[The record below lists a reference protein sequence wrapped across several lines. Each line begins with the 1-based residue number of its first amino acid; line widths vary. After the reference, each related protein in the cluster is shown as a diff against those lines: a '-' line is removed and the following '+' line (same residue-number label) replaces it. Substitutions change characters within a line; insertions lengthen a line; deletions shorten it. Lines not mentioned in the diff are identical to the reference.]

1 MAMRTSSPC
10 QYCEKRKITDDYNC
24 HSHCAE
30 YNEYRAYCD
39 IVSAHKIAAVKA
51 IEVNNEAYLRRTK
64 KRVKTRRGNK
74 T

>member
-1 MAMRTSSPC
+1 MDIF
-10 QYCEKRKITDDYNC
+10 YLLYHEKYQQSVYRHQPEY
-24 HSHCAE
+24 CAE

-51 IEVNNEAYLRRTK
+51 IEVNNEAYLRRTR
-64 KRVKTRRGNK
+64 KRVKTRRGKK